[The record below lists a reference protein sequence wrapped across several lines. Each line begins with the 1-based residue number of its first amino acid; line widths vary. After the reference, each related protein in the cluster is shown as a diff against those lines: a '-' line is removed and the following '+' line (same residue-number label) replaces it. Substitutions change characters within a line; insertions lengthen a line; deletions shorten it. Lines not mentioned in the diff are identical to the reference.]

1 MKKVLVLGAA
11 GLIAPHI
18 IPKLAEDYDLIL
30 ADVKAHPNGL
40 PIQNVD
46 VRDYEQVRSS
56 LDGVDAVL
64 NFTVLRHDKTSSFQV
79 NVLGAW
85 NIMKAVA
92 DTGIKKVIHTGPAQT
107 LEWYSHDTNI
117 PVDAPDAP
125 STDYYL
131 LTKHLSNEIVK
142 SFARK
147 YEIHTL
153 CYLFQG
159 LSARP
164 MKLSQK
170 TSTRDFVIIYD
181 DLAVACR
188 QGLELDLVPD
198 FYQAFN
204 LHSHY
209 GPEKYSLEKAERL
222 LGYVPQEKWWDWQR
236 RSV

>member
-1 MKKVLVLGAA
+1 
-11 GLIAPHI
+11 
-18 IPKLAEDYDLIL
+18 
-30 ADVKAHPNGL
+30 
-40 PIQNVD
+40 
-46 VRDYEQVRSS
+46 
-56 LDGVDAVL
+56 
-64 NFTVLRHDKTSSFQV
+64 
-79 NVLGAW
+79 
-85 NIMKAVA
+85 
-92 DTGIKKVIHTGPAQT
+92 
-107 LEWYSHDTNI
+107 
-117 PVDAPDAP
+117 
-125 STDYYL
+125 
-131 LTKHLSNEIVK
+131 
-142 SFARK
+142 
-147 YEIHTL
+147 
-153 CYLFQG
+153 
-159 LSARP
+159 